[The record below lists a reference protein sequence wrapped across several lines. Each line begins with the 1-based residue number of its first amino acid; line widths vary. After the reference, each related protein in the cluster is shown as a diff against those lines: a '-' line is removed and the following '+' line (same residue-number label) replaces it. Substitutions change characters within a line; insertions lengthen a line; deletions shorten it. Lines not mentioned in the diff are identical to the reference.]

1 MRLFDSDVAQF
12 RPEFGALASRWEHQS
27 DLGGPPFGVMWC
39 RVEPRSSTAEDS
51 HPERELITVARGSG
65 AVRSPSGEIDVAT
78 GQSVLL
84 ASGEAHVITNR
95 SPSEPLVVLSVYWL
109 PDGDGSR

>member
-1 MRLFDSDVAQF
+1 MRLFDSDAAEF
-12 RPEFGALASRWEHQS
+12 GPEFGALASRWDHQG
-27 DLGGPPFGVMWC
+27 DLDGPPFGVMWC
-39 RVEPRSSTAEDS
+39 RVEPRSATAEDS

-65 AVRSPSGEIDVAT
+65 VVRTASGELDVQL

-95 SPSEPLVVLSVYWL
+95 SASEPLVMLSVYWM
-109 PDGDGSR
+109 PGEDGPR